1 MIKHALAFF
10 PTLICNALAC
20 GMQDL
25 CAAPAAG
32 PLRVERDQSGV
43 PVAWR
48 LFAFGPVSITRDGE
62 TLQGEFTEAAA
73 DSIMQH
79 FAQKGGKI
87 PLDSRHFLF
96 MLAQEMGVDE
106 SEVLRLLPDGRGT
119 FGFAALEKR
128 PDGLWVVAVEY
139 VPLARRLMAEGIF
152 RYFSPVLRGLADGR
166 LRITSVA
173 FTNNPAIDQL
183 DALAAEG
190 ETEPA
195 VYDIDALAASLDAVS
210 AASANRSSKPQP
222 KGHHPMTKL
231 LAALAS
237 LLGLDSLALGD
248 DGTAPDGLADQIA
261 TLAGEH
267 NRLKAQE
274 TAQKSFL
281 AGVRDA
287 LALGDGS
294 SLETAQAAILGLR
307 AAADQ
312 AGSLKTRV
320 DALELEAESRRR
332 QEVVDRGLAAGK
344 LTKAMLDSA
353 WLKGQDAAA
362 LSAYLDF
369 APVVCP
375 PGRLDRATLATP
387 DAVALSASELNI
399 ASLLGISPEAM
410 LATKKGAAAAQK

>member
-1 MIKHALAFF
+1 MK
-10 PTLICNALAC
+10 TRRLIFGQFNPQIMHNVVAC
-20 GMQDL
+20 MMHDL
-25 CAAPAAG
+25 CATPAR
-32 PLRVERDQSGV
+32 PTDPRPTPVERDQSGV

-48 LFAFGPVSITRDGE
+48 LFAFGPVYITRDGE

-119 FGFAALEKR
+119 FGFASLAKR
-128 PDGLWVVAVEY
+128 PDGLWVVDVEY

-190 ETEPA
+190 ETDPA
-195 VYDIDALAASLDAVS
+195 VYDIDALAASLDA
-210 AASANRSSKPQP
+210 ARAESANRSSKPQP
-222 KGHHPMTKL
+222 KGKPRMNKL

-248 DGTAPDGLADQIA
+248 DGTAPDGLVEQIA

-294 SLETAQAAILGLR
+294 SLETAQAAILGLK

-312 AGSLKTRV
+312 AGGLKSRV
-320 DALELEAESRRR
+320 DALELEAETRKRDAIVE
-332 QEVVDRGLAAGK
+332 QGLAAGK
-344 LTKAMLDSA
+344 LTKAMLDSE
-353 WLKGQDAAA
+353 WLKKQDAAA
-362 LSAYLDF
+362 LSAFLEF
-369 APVVCP
+369 APVVVP
-375 PGRLDRATLATP
+375 VGSLDRSKLAKADP
-387 DAVALSASELNI
+387 LPLSDDQSRLY
-399 ASLLGISPEAM
+399 SLLGVTPEEAR
-410 LATKKGAAAAQK
+410 AAN